1 MLVYVQALI
10 NIALRRLGP
19 EDLPDSGFL
28 LGLTVVAYVLLQLPI
43 GMIADASM
51 RDVVTQIPVS
61 VVLAFTFV
69 WVVLRLAGFPNRY
82 RQTLAA
88 LLGTG
93 TLLTIVAMPFMIWR
107 LSVLQTQ
114 PAAPFPELVLL
125 IIMLWSIA
133 VDGHIIARALSRP
146 FVVGLLVSIAYLML
160 YRTLLMELMPPPRVE
175 SLN

>member
-69 WVVLRLAGFPNRY
+69 WVVLRLAGSKMLN
-82 RQTLAA
+82 TWTKESGAA
-88 LLGTG
+88 
-93 TLLTIVAMPFMIWR
+93 
-107 LSVLQTQ
+107 S
-114 PAAPFPELVLL
+114 
-125 IIMLWSIA
+125 S
-133 VDGHIIARALSRP
+133 
-146 FVVGLLVSIAYLML
+146 
-160 YRTLLMELMPPPRVE
+160 
-175 SLN
+175 

>member
-28 LGLTVVAYVLLQLPI
+28 LGLTVVAYALLQLPVGI
-43 GMIADASM
+43 MADATLTEIF
-51 RDVVTQIPVS
+51 TQIPVS
-61 VVLAFTFV
+61 VVLAFAFV
-69 WVVLRLAGFPNRY
+69 WVLLRLAGVPRRY
-82 RQTLAA
+82 RQTLTA

-107 LSVLQTQ
+107 LSVLQLQ
-114 PAAPFPELVLL
+114 PTAPFPELILL

-146 FVVGLLVSIAYLML
+146 FVVGLLVSIAYLLL
-160 YRTLLMELMPPPRVE
+160 YRTLLMELMPPSGVD
-175 SLN
+175 SMG